1 MSNEK
6 NQTWTGDRI
15 VGDKD
20 TVAGNKMRADNTAG
34 DAIAGNKIINFQNL
48 PQAAKDIKTLID

>member
-34 DAIAGNKIINFQNL
+34 DAIAGNKIINSQNL